1 MSELNYADTLILGS
15 TAITAVGLGSYFAGV
30 DDAETPKEVL
40 SEKRIKSYPYLS
52 ALVLVTM
59 NLLIEYL
66 GPSTVNF
73 IFSFYFALA
82 GTNSIWFLLRCF
94 LKNENMRKHKLFMYP
109 QSHSIITEFVLPPHP
124 VPFYLGD
131 LFLYAIALSIN
142 AYYYM
147 TRANW
152 ANNTIAFSIAFFAI
166 LSIRIEKFTAAAPF
180 LWSLLIYDAFFV
192 YSTDVMTNVAVNIQ
206 GPIKFQLTTKNGYSV
221 LGLGDLVIPGMF
233 LSVCS
238 RFDAF
243 LKKLLHKRTPY
254 WIVGMIGY
262 AASLIL
268 TDVVCYITKHG
279 QPALLFITPIVTVP
293 TVLMAFIRRE
303 HYVFLSFSG

>member
-1 MSELNYADTLILGS
+1 MSEPNYLDSFILGS

-30 DDAETPKEVL
+30 DDEETPKEVL

-66 GPSTVNF
+66 GPTTVNF
-73 IFSFYFALA
+73 IFAFYFALA

-94 LKNENMRKHKLFMYP
+94 IKHKSMRTHKLFMYP
-109 QSHSIITEFVLPPHP
+109 QSHTIMTEFVLPPHP

-131 LFLYAIALSIN
+131 VVLYSIALSIN
-142 AYYYM
+142 IYYYM

-206 GPIKFQLTTKNGYSV
+206 GPIKFQISTPNGYSV

-238 RFDAF
+238 RFDSF

-254 WIVGMIGY
+254 WIIGMCGY
-262 AASLIL
+262 AASMVL

-279 QPALLFITPIVTVP
+279 QPALLFITPAVTAP